1 MSNPTDPLRLA
12 KTFDEAVRV
21 IGRAHPAGEMLS
33 RAWVLEKSGYLILAG
48 DFSPSANVD
57 ASYVVSVRRRGEAM
71 PLLFLTFSKRPVDA
85 VTSLY
90 WQPGGWEIEATDL
103 CLDALEHSVT
113 RH

>member
-1 MSNPTDPLRLA
+1 MPLARLA
-12 KTFDEAVRV
+12 VSIR
-21 IGRAHPAGEMLS
+21 RAKS
-33 RAWVLEKSGYLILAG
+33 FRAPGYLEKSGYLILAG
-48 DFSPSANVD
+48 DFSASAKAG
-57 ASYVVSVRRRGEAM
+57 ASHVVSVRRRGEAL

-103 CLDALEHSVT
+103 CLDPLEHSLT